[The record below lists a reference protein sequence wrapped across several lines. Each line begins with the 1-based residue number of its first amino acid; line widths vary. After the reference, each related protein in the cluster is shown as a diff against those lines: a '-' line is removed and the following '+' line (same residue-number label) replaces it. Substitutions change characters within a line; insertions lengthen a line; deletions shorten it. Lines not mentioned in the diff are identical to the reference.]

1 MSELAENVKEAIEHA
16 EHGHHHTGG
25 HAKSL
30 NGLVAASVAVIAT
43 FIALCNVKAGNIKQ
57 SMSQAQA
64 KSVDAWSY
72 FQAKGTKL
80 NIAEAARDGLVLQLA
95 INASM
100 TPSARETV
108 ETKIADYEK
117 KIQGYEHDKEEI
129 KKSAEE
135 FEELYEG
142 LHHRE
147 EQFGMA
153 EALTSVAIALL
164 GITALT
170 HRRRL
175 LYVGW
180 TFAGLGL
187 LMGIAGF
194 AHLNLHPAFLAHL
207 LGG

>member
-16 EHGHHHTGG
+16 EHGHHHG
-25 HAKSL
+25 HPKSSL
-30 NGLVAASVAVIAT
+30 NGLVAVSVAVIAT

-64 KSVDAWSY
+64 KSVDAWAY

-80 NIAEAARDGLVLQLA
+80 NIAESARDGLAMQLA
-95 INASM
+95 IGASM
-100 TPSARETV
+100 TPAAREVV
-108 ETKIADYEK
+108 EKKIADYEK
-117 KIQGYEHDKEEI
+117 KIQAYEQDKEEI
-129 KKSAEE
+129 KKSAEQ
-135 FEELYEG
+135 FEEKYEG

-180 TFAGLGL
+180 TFAGLGR

-194 AHLNLHPAFLAHL
+194 AHLNLHPTFLAHL

>member
-1 MSELAENVKEAIEHA
+1 MSELGEHVKEAIEHA
-16 EHGHHHTGG
+16 EHGHHQAG
-25 HAKSL
+25 HGKSSL
-30 NGLVAASVAVIAT
+30 NGLVAVSVAVIAT

-57 SMSQAQA
+57 AMQQAQA
-64 KSVDAWSY
+64 KSVDAWAF
-72 FQAKGTKL
+72 FQAKGTKM
-80 NIAEAARDGLVLQLA
+80 NIAESARDGLALQMA
-95 INASM
+95 INNGSM
-100 TPSARETV
+100 TPAARELV
-108 ETKIADYEK
+108 GKKIADYEA
-117 KIQGYEHDKEEI
+117 KIQTYDREKAEI
-129 KKSAEE
+129 KRSAEE
-135 FEELYEG
+135 FEETYEK
-142 LHHRE
+142 LHLRE

-207 LGG
+207 LG

>member
-16 EHGHHHTGG
+16 EHGHQHHS
-25 HAKSL
+25 KSSL
-30 NGLVAASVAVIAT
+30 NGLVAVSVAVIAT

-64 KSVDAWSY
+64 KSVDAWAY

-80 NIAEAARDGLVLQLA
+80 NIAESARDGLATQMA
-95 INASM
+95 ISTALTPAS
-100 TPSARETV
+100 RELL
-108 ETKIADYEK
+108 EKKIADYEA
-117 KIQGYEHDKEEI
+117 KIRSYEQQKDEI
-129 KKSAEE
+129 KRSAEE
-135 FEELYEG
+135 FEEKYES

-180 TFAGLGL
+180 TFAGLGV